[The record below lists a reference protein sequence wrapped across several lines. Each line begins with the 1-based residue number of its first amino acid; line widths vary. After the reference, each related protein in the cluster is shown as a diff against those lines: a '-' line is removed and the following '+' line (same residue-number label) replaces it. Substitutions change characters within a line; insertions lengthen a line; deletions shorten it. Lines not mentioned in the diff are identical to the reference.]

1 MGIETAPAMKGS
13 TMTSLKIMFATG
25 AIVGAV
31 AGQVA
36 ACPQDGHK
44 APLGASRKEIVE
56 TPFNVIRYAGY
67 LLDEKALLIAQK
79 RMSLFDAG
87 QAPAA

>member
-1 MGIETAPAMKGS
+1 
-13 TMTSLKIMFATG
+13 MTSLKIMFATG

-44 APLGASRKEIVE
+44 APLGASREEILE
-56 TPFNVIRYAGY
+56 TLFNVIRHAGY
-67 LLDEKALLIAQK
+67 PLDEEALLIAQQ
-79 RMSLFDAG
+79 RLSLFDVR